1 MTLALEAF
9 RKVPPDADLRNAER
23 SEPDT
28 GRGREVLACARCRR
42 PITSAAARIAVGG
55 AHEHTFVNPH
65 GLEFRIGCFA
75 IATGCLQVGEATT
88 FWSWFPG
95 YAWVIEH
102 CVGCREHLGWEFRS
116 AGHRFHGLVLD
127 RLVSLEE
134 RP

>member
-1 MTLALEAF
+1 MSGLEAF
-9 RKVPPDADLRNAER
+9 REKAPKAEVRNAETPKP
-23 SEPDT
+23 EE
-28 GRGREVLACARCRR
+28 GERGRILACARCHQ

-75 IATGCLQVGEATT
+75 IATGCLQVGEVTT

-95 YAWVIEH
+95 YAWQIEL

-116 AGHRFHGLVLD
+116 ADHRFHGLILD